1 MRRTI
6 SILVLAAATVL
17 SCHDDSGPTAPQ
29 QQQTPELA
37 GSWLG
42 SVHYKAPVAFYY
54 DEGSCPDQS
63 VTVMIHQ
70 TGMAIDGTIQAAC
83 VTAQFEATIGPSL
96 RVAYGTATETVNGA
110 TYTATLTLNMVI
122 ANGAI
127 LRMIGTTTP
136 FTSSTGGQQDAIV
149 LTLSR

>member
-29 QQQTPELA
+29 QQTPQLA

-63 VTVMIHQ
+63 VTVTISQ

-127 LRMIGTTTP
+127 LRMTGTTTP
-136 FTSSTGGQQDAIV
+136 FTSSTGGQRDSLV
-149 LTLSR
+149 LTLGR